1 MSLKLKGT
9 VALVTGASSG
19 IGHATARA
27 LARLGTAVVLVARR
41 KDRLDALVGEIEREG
56 GTAFAI
62 ALDIADR
69 ASAEAAVQ
77 ETVAQFGRLDI
88 LINNAGVM
96 IIGPVVENEIEDWE
110 RMIAVNQRALLYMTK
125 AALPHLQAA
134 AEKETRRVA
143 DIVNI
148 SSYAGR
154 VASPNFAVY
163 NMTKFGVNGFTE
175 ALRQELGGSHVRVG
189 VLEPGAVNTE
199 LNDNH
204 QGAMRVEIDSFFASI
219 EALDAEDI
227 ADGVAYMVT
236 RPRHAAIGELWI
248 MPTGQARKVQA
259 HACKP
264 TDLSVGDIDTASTS
278 VWRTSHDK

>member
-1 MSLKLKGT
+1 MSLKLTGT

-19 IGHATARA
+19 IGHATARE
-27 LARLGTAVVLVARR
+27 LARLGATVALVARR
-41 KDRLDALVGEIEREG
+41 KDRLDALVSDIERAG
-56 GTAFAI
+56 GKAFAI
-62 ALDIADR
+62 ATDITSR

-77 ETVAQFGRLDI
+77 QTVDHFGRLDI
-88 LINNAGVM
+88 LVNNAGVM
-96 IIGPVVENEIEDWE
+96 LIGPVVENEIEEWE
-110 RMIAVNQRALLYMTK
+110 QMIALNQRALLYMTK

-134 AEKETRRVA
+134 AENETRRVA

-175 ALRQELGGSHVRVG
+175 ALRQELGHSHIRVG
-189 VLEPGAVNTE
+189 VLEPGAVKTE

-204 QGAMRVEIDSFFASI
+204 KGAMRTDIDGFFAGI
-219 EALDAEDI
+219 EALNAEDI

-236 RPRHAAIGELWI
+236 RPPHTAIGELWI
-248 MPTGQARKVQA
+248 MPTEQAGKV
-259 HACKP
+259 
-264 TDLSVGDIDTASTS
+264 
-278 VWRTSHDK
+278 

>member
-1 MSLKLKGT
+1 MSLKLTGT

-19 IGHATARA
+19 IGHATARE
-27 LARLGTAVVLVARR
+27 LARHGATVVLVARR
-41 KDRLDALVGEIEREG
+41 KARLEALAEDIMRDG
-56 GTAFAI
+56 GCAFAI
-62 ALDIADR
+62 ALDITDR
-69 ASAEAAVQ
+69 ASAEGMVQ
-77 ETVAQFGRLDI
+77 QTVDRFGRLDI
-88 LINNAGVM
+88 LVNNAGVM
-96 IIGPVVENEIEDWE
+96 IIGPVAENAVEDWE
-110 RMIAVNQRALLYMTK
+110 QMIALNQRALLYITK

-134 AEKETRRVA
+134 AEGTRGVA

-175 ALRQELGGSHVRVG
+175 ALRQELGGSRIRVG
-189 VLEPGAVNTE
+189 VLEPGAVKTE

-204 QGAMRVEIDSFFASI
+204 QGAMRADIDAFFASI

-248 MPTGQARKVQA
+248 MPTGQARKA
-259 HACKP
+259 
-264 TDLSVGDIDTASTS
+264 
-278 VWRTSHDK
+278 

>member
-1 MSLKLKGT
+1 
-9 VALVTGASSG
+9 
-19 IGHATARA
+19 
-27 LARLGTAVVLVARR
+27 RR
-41 KDRLDALVGEIEREG
+41 KDRLDALVDEIERAG
-56 GTAFAI
+56 GKAFAI
-62 ALDIADR
+62 ALDITDR
-69 ASAEAAVQ
+69 ASAEAAVGQ
-77 ETVAQFGRLDI
+77 TVARFGRLDI

-96 IIGPVVENEIEDWE
+96 IIGPVVDNEIEDWE
-110 RMIAVNQRALLYMTK
+110 RMIALNQRALLYMTK

-204 QGAMRVEIDSFFASI
+204 RGAMRAGIDAFFASI
-219 EALDAEDI
+219 TALDAEDI

-248 MPTGQARKVQA
+248 MPTEQA
-259 HACKP
+259 HKA
-264 TDLSVGDIDTASTS
+264 
-278 VWRTSHDK
+278 

>member
-1 MSLKLKGT
+1 MSSKLTGT

-27 LARLGTAVVLVARR
+27 LAELGAAVALVARR
-41 KDRLDALVGEIEREG
+41 KDRLDALVGDIESVG
-56 GTAFAI
+56 GKALAI
-62 ALDIADR
+62 ATDITDR
-69 ASAEAAVQ
+69 ASAEAAVRQ
-77 ETVAQFGRLDI
+77 TVDHFGRLDI
-88 LINNAGVM
+88 LVNNAGVM
-96 IIGPVVENEIEDWE
+96 SIGPIAESEIEAWE
-110 RMIAVNQRALLYMTK
+110 QMIALNQRALLYMTK

-134 AEKETRRVA
+134 VEDGVRRVA

-175 ALRQELGGSHVRVG
+175 ALRQELASCHVRVG
-189 VLEPGAVNTE
+189 VLEPGAVKTE

-204 QGAMRVEIDSFFASI
+204 RGAIRAEIDAFFESI
-219 EALDAEDI
+219 AALEAEDI

-248 MPTGQARKVQA
+248 MPTEQTGKV
-259 HACKP
+259 
-264 TDLSVGDIDTASTS
+264 
-278 VWRTSHDK
+278 

>member
-1 MSLKLKGT
+1 MYLRLTGT

-27 LARLGTAVVLVARR
+27 LAQLGATVVLVARR
-41 KDRLDALVGEIEREG
+41 KDRLDPLASEIKSGGGKAL
-56 GTAFAI
+56 AI
-62 ALDIADR
+62 ASDITVR

-77 ETVAQFGRLDI
+77 QSIEHFGRLDI
-88 LINNAGVM
+88 LVNNAGVM
-96 IIGPVVENEIEDWE
+96 HIGPVVENEVEDWE
-110 RMIAVNQRALLYMTK
+110 QMIALNQRALLYMTK

-134 AEKETRRVA
+134 SETGIRRVA

-175 ALRQELGGSHVRVG
+175 ALRQELGSGHIRVG
-189 VLEPGAVNTE
+189 ILEPGAVKTE
-199 LNDNH
+199 LNDQH
-204 QGAMRVEIDSFFASI
+204 KGAIRAEIEAFLASI

-227 ADGVAYMVT
+227 ADGIAHMVT

-248 MPTGQARKVQA
+248 MPTEQAGKV
-259 HACKP
+259 
-264 TDLSVGDIDTASTS
+264 
-278 VWRTSHDK
+278 

>member
-1 MSLKLKGT
+1 MTLKLKGT

-27 LARLGTAVVLVARR
+27 LAQLGAVVVLVARR
-41 KDRLDALVGEIEREG
+41 KDRLDALVGEIERAG
-56 GTAFAI
+56 GKAFAI
-62 ALDIADR
+62 ALDITDR
-69 ASAEAAVQ
+69 ANAEAAIEQ
-77 ETVAQFGRLDI
+77 TIAQFGRLDI

-110 RMIAVNQRALLYMTK
+110 RMIDLNQRALLYMTK
-125 AALPHLQAA
+125 AALPHLQGAA
-134 AEKETRRVA
+134 KKETRGVA

-189 VLEPGAVNTE
+189 VLEPGAVHTE

-204 QGAMRVEIDSFFASI
+204 QGAMRAEIDSFFASI

-227 ADGVAYMVT
+227 ADGVTYMVT

-248 MPTGQARKVQA
+248 MPTEQAQKA
-259 HACKP
+259 
-264 TDLSVGDIDTASTS
+264 
-278 VWRTSHDK
+278 

>member
-1 MSLKLKGT
+1 MLSKLVGT

-19 IGHATARA
+19 IGRATALA
-27 LARLGTAVVLVARR
+27 LAEQGARVVVVARQ
-41 KDRLDALVGEIEREG
+41 KDRLDALVGDIERSG
-56 GTAFAI
+56 GKALAI
-62 ALDIADR
+62 GSDITDR

-77 ETVAQFGRLDI
+77 QAVGHFGRLDI

-96 IIGPVVENEIEDWE
+96 IIGPVLENEIEDWE
-110 RMIAVNQRALLYMTK
+110 QMIALNQQALLYMTK
-125 AALPHLQAA
+125 ASLPHLQKA
-134 AEKETRRVA
+134 AENETRRVA

-175 ALRQELGGSHVRVG
+175 ALRQEVASSHIRVG
-189 VLEPGAVNTE
+189 VLEPGAVKTE
-199 LNDNH
+199 LNDH
-204 QGAMRVEIDSFFASI
+204 HKGAIRDEIEAFFASI
-219 EALDAEDI
+219 ESLDAEDI

-248 MPTGQARKVQA
+248 MPTEQARKV
-259 HACKP
+259 
-264 TDLSVGDIDTASTS
+264 
-278 VWRTSHDK
+278 